1 MTSISAADATTAPD
15 GALAPIALGP
25 GEGEHFWF
33 FGGLTTIKA
42 DGAGT
47 GGCMM
52 LTEAVGWGPTARVA
66 SFARAWA
73 ELARQMDEAEAATVV
88 DLDTEGL
95 LALAPSLWVVQAG
108 G

>member
-1 MTSISAADATTAPD
+1 MTQQARTILDQVVHVGGVDRPFGELDARDVAHHVAA
-15 GALAPIALGP
+15 LS
-25 GEGEHFWF
+25 
-33 FGGLTTIKA
+33 
-42 DGAGT
+42 
-47 GGCMM
+47 
-52 LTEAVGWGPTARVA
+52 EAVGWGPTARVA